1 MKLNIKYELHNNI
14 RIRRIRVG
22 FRAQDINSNG
32 YNGDRSIDRSIDR
45 SKIGLVQQT
54 FVSQRRIGINA
65 PLRPAT
71 TRLSSFRFFF
81 NTDKH
86 LNKINISCKQS

>member
-32 YNGDRSIDRSIDR
+32 YNGDRSIDRSIEDR
-45 SKIGLVQQT
+45 TRSTNFRVPTSYRNKRPLAAGNNTSLVL
-54 FVSQRRIGINA
+54 
-65 PLRPAT
+65 PLLLQHR
-71 TRLSSFRFFF
+71 
-81 NTDKH
+81 
-86 LNKINISCKQS
+86 